1 MDLANKYRGIVIGT
15 GDLSEVA
22 LGWSTY
28 NGDHMAM
35 YSVNASIPKT
45 LMRYIIREIAEK
57 SNAELKNVLLDI
69 IDTPVSPELLPSDSD
84 GKIAQKTE
92 DIIGPYELHDFFIY
106 HFIKN
111 GATPKKL
118 EFLANQIFNGKF
130 SYFRRP
136 ARMSSGHRSSS

>member
-1 MDLANKYRGIVIGT
+1 
-15 GDLSEVA
+15 
-22 LGWSTY
+22 
-28 NGDHMAM
+28 
-35 YSVNASIPKT
+35 
-45 LMRYIIREIAEK
+45 MRYIIREIAEK

-130 SYFRRP
+130 SAELVKKSLKTFIRRFFTQQFKRNCMP
-136 ARMSSGHRSSS
+136 EGPKATEISLSARGDWQMPSEAIITLWLKELD